1 MSLELRKES
10 PDGVPNPP
18 ETHEAFFVN
27 ENGEPTLRGA
37 DGTIRPAVSVD
48 GTPLV
53 LNEQPSAPS
62 TEALKGKLYSKDV
75 SGGTEFFYLDAAGNE
90 VQLTEAGAP
99 AGGGGSGAFFD
110 DALTNEVDFVIT
122 SGGGAQSVNSG
133 IVIPILGDNSM
144 VTVKCTYEGLGE
156 SGPTIDF
163 GEFFIVFAWAT
174 APTPPDAAFIGYGVA
189 DNLGDIGQ
197 SSGWITIFT
206 GVELNASGEMV
217 WTFTDT
223 KSVDYVGRWK
233 FAVSPG
239 KLYPRDPT
247 A

>member
-90 VQLTEAGAP
+90 VQLTEAGAT

-110 DALTNEVDFVIT
+110 DALSAQVDFVIT
-122 SGGGAQSVNSG
+122 SGGGTQNVNTG
-133 IVIPILGDNSM
+133 IVIPILGANSM

-163 GEFFIVFAWAT
+163 GEFFIVFAWST
-174 APTPPDAAFIGYGVA
+174 APTLPLADFLALGVA
-189 DNLGDIGQ
+189 DNLGDIGA
-197 SSGWITIFT
+197 SAGWISILA
-206 GVELNASGEMV
+206 GISLNASGEMI
-217 WTFTDT
+217 WTFNDT
-223 KSVDYVGRWK
+223 KSVDYVSRWK
-233 FAVSPG
+233 FVVSPG